1 MVTLLDI
8 VQRSKSEKRA
18 NGEVFY
24 NLADFQRQLEALK
37 ADSLAVPDCILTP
50 YYIHAGALYELYEYE
65 LNIRL
70 TDQPDFHRYLLKK
83 TGKGTEE
90 EVPDQI
96 VRLQRECYI
105 EVLTADGLLP
115 VGRLLQY
122 IDFLFAEEP
131 VISQVQQVFGVYQP
145 DGLWLAFYG

>member
-1 MVTLLDI
+1 MKLLDVI
-8 VQRSKSEKRA
+8 RLAERVERP
-18 NGEVFY
+18 NGEELYRIEGF
-24 NLADFQRQLEALK
+24 REQLEALNEGT
-37 ADSLAVPDCILTP
+37 LIVEDCILTP
-50 YYIHAGALYELYEYE
+50 YYIHDGAMYELYEYE

-83 TGKGTEE
+83 TGKGTVE

-115 VGRLLQY
+115 LGRLLQY
-122 IDFLFAEEP
+122 IDFLSAEEA
-131 VISQVQQVFGVYQP
+131 VISQVQQVFGAYQT
-145 DGLWLAFYG
+145 DGLWFSVY

>member
-1 MVTLLDI
+1 MKLLDVI
-8 VQRSKSEKRA
+8 RLAERVERP
-18 NGEVFY
+18 NGEELYRIAGF
-24 NLADFQRQLEALK
+24 REQLEALNE
-37 ADSLAVPDCILTP
+37 SILIVEDCILTP
-50 YYIHAGALYELYEYE
+50 YYIHDGALYELYEYE
-65 LNIRL
+65 MNIRL
-70 TDQPDFHRYLLKK
+70 TDQPDFRRYLLKK
-83 TGKGTEE
+83 TGKGTVE

-122 IDFLFAEEP
+122 IDFLFAEET

-145 DGLWLAFYG
+145 DGLWFSVY

>member
-1 MVTLLDI
+1 MKLLDVI
-8 VQRSKSEKRA
+8 RLAERVERP
-18 NGEVFY
+18 NGEELYRIAGF
-24 NLADFQRQLEALK
+24 REQLEALNEGT
-37 ADSLAVPDCILTP
+37 LIVEDCILTP
-50 YYIHAGALYELYEYE
+50 YYIHDGAMYELYEYE

-83 TGKGTEE
+83 TGKGTVE

-105 EVLTADGLLP
+105 EVLKADGLLP

-122 IDFLFAEEP
+122 IDFLFAEET

-145 DGLWLAFYG
+145 DGLRFSVY

>member
-1 MVTLLDI
+1 MKLLDVI
-8 VQRSKSEKRA
+8 RLAERVERP
-18 NGEVFY
+18 NGEELYRIAGFRE
-24 NLADFQRQLEALK
+24 QLK
-37 ADSLAVPDCILTP
+37 ALNEGILIVEDCILTP
-50 YYIHAGALYELYEYE
+50 YYIHDGALYELYEYE
-65 LNIRL
+65 MNIRL
-70 TDQPDFHRYLLKK
+70 TDQPDFRRYLLKK
-83 TGKGTEE
+83 TGKGTVE

-122 IDFLFAEEP
+122 IDFLFAEET

-145 DGLWLAFYG
+145 DGLWFSVY

>member
-1 MVTLLDI
+1 MKLLDVI
-8 VQRSKSEKRA
+8 RLAERGERP
-18 NGEVFY
+18 NGEELYRIEGF
-24 NLADFQRQLEALK
+24 REQLEALNE
-37 ADSLAVPDCILTP
+37 DTLIVEDCILTP

-70 TDQPDFHRYLLKK
+70 TDQPDFRRYLLKK
-83 TGKGTEE
+83 TGKGTVE

-105 EVLTADGLLP
+105 EVLTADGLLS

-122 IDFLFAEEP
+122 IDFLFAEET

-145 DGLWLAFYG
+145 DGLRFSVY

>member
-1 MVTLLDI
+1 MKLLDEI
-8 VQRSKSEKRA
+8 RLAERVERP
-18 NGEVFY
+18 NGEELYRIAGF
-24 NLADFQRQLEALK
+24 REQLEALNEGI
-37 ADSLAVPDCILTP
+37 LIVEDCILTP

-70 TDQPDFHRYLLKK
+70 TDQPDFRRYLLKK
-83 TGKGTEE
+83 TGKGTVE

-105 EVLTADGLLP
+105 EVLKADGQLP

>member
-1 MVTLLDI
+1 MKLLDVI
-8 VQRSKSEKRA
+8 RLAERA
-18 NGEVFY
+18 ERPNGEELYRIEGF
-24 NLADFQRQLEALK
+24 REQLEALNE
-37 ADSLAVPDCILTP
+37 DTLIVEDCILTP

-70 TDQPDFHRYLLKK
+70 TDQPDFRRYLLKK
-83 TGKGTEE
+83 TGKGTVE

-115 VGRLLQY
+115 LGRLLQY
-122 IDFLFAEEP
+122 IDFLSAEEA
-131 VISQVQQVFGVYQP
+131 VISQVQQVFGAYQT
-145 DGLWLAFYG
+145 DGLWFSVY

>member
-1 MVTLLDI
+1 MKLLDVI
-8 VQRSKSEKRA
+8 RLAERVERP
-18 NGEVFY
+18 NGEELYRIAGF
-24 NLADFQRQLEALK
+24 REQLEALNEGT
-37 ADSLAVPDCILTP
+37 LIVEDCILTP
-50 YYIHAGALYELYEYE
+50 YYIHDGAMYELYEYE

-83 TGKGTEE
+83 TGKGTVE

-105 EVLTADGLLP
+105 EVLKADGHLP

-122 IDFLFAEEP
+122 IDFLFAEEA
-131 VISQVQQVFGVYQP
+131 VISQVQQVFGVYQL

>member
-1 MVTLLDI
+1 MVTLSDI
-8 VQRSKSEKRA
+8 VQRSKTEKRS
-18 NGEVFY
+18 NGEIFH
-24 NLADFQRQLEALK
+24 NLADFRRQLEALK
-37 ADSLAVPDCILTP
+37 EDSLAVPDCILTP

-83 TGKGTEE
+83 TGKGTVE

-105 EVLTADGLLP
+105 EVLKADGQLP

-122 IDFLFAEEP
+122 VDFLFAEEA
-131 VISQVQQVFGVYQP
+131 VISQVQQVFGVYQRN
-145 DGLWLAFYG
+145 GLWLAFYG

>member
-24 NLADFQRQLEALK
+24 NLADFRRQLETLK
-37 ADSLAVPDCILTP
+37 EDLLSVPDCILTP
-50 YYIHAGALYELYEYE
+50 DYIHDGALYELYEYE

-83 TGKGTEE
+83 TGRKAVEDI
-90 EVPDQI
+90 PDHI
-96 VRLQRECYI
+96 VRL
-105 EVLTADGLLP
+105 P
-115 VGRLLQY
+115 
-122 IDFLFAEEP
+122 
-131 VISQVQQVFGVYQP
+131 
-145 DGLWLAFYG
+145 

>member
-1 MVTLLDI
+1 MKLLDEI
-8 VQRSKSEKRA
+8 RLAERVERP
-18 NGEVFY
+18 NGEELYRIAGF
-24 NLADFQRQLEALK
+24 REQLEALNE
-37 ADSLAVPDCILTP
+37 SILIVEDCILTP
-50 YYIHAGALYELYEYE
+50 YYIHDGALYELYEYE
-65 LNIRL
+65 MNIRL
-70 TDQPDFHRYLLKK
+70 TDQPDFRRYLLKK
-83 TGKGTEE
+83 TGKGTVE

-122 IDFLFAEEP
+122 IDFLFAEET

-145 DGLWLAFYG
+145 DGLWFSVY

>member
-1 MVTLLDI
+1 MKLLDEI
-8 VQRSKSEKRA
+8 RLAERVERP
-18 NGEVFY
+18 NGEELYRIAGF
-24 NLADFQRQLEALK
+24 REQLEALNEGI
-37 ADSLAVPDCILTP
+37 LIVEDCILTP
-50 YYIHAGALYELYEYE
+50 YYIHDGALYELYEYE
-65 LNIRL
+65 MNIRL

-83 TGKGTEE
+83 TGKGTVE

-105 EVLTADGLLP
+105 EVLTADGLLS

-122 IDFLFAEEP
+122 IDFLFAEET

-145 DGLWLAFYG
+145 DGLRFSVY

>member
-1 MVTLLDI
+1 MKLLDVI
-8 VQRSKSEKRA
+8 RLAERVERP
-18 NGEVFY
+18 NGEELYRIAGF
-24 NLADFQRQLEALK
+24 REQLEALNEGT
-37 ADSLAVPDCILTP
+37 LIVEDCILTP
-50 YYIHAGALYELYEYE
+50 YYIHDGAMYELYEYE

-70 TDQPDFHRYLLKK
+70 TDQPDFRRYLLKK
-83 TGKGTEE
+83 TGKGTVE

-105 EVLTADGLLP
+105 EVLTADGLLS

-122 IDFLFAEEP
+122 VDFLFAEEA

-145 DGLWLAFYG
+145 DGLRFSVY

>member
-1 MVTLLDI
+1 MKLLDVI
-8 VQRSKSEKRA
+8 RLAERVERP
-18 NGEVFY
+18 NGEELYRIEGF
-24 NLADFQRQLEALK
+24 REQLEALNE
-37 ADSLAVPDCILTP
+37 DTLIVEDCILTP

-83 TGKGTEE
+83 TGKGTVE

-105 EVLTADGLLP
+105 EVLKADGQLP

-122 IDFLFAEEP
+122 VDFLFAEEA
-131 VISQVQQVFGVYQP
+131 VISQVQQVFGVYQRN
-145 DGLWLAFYG
+145 DLWFAFYG